1 MKLRSLAALVL
12 VLLGAGIAL
21 LSWLAFPTPGTR
33 YGPVIHEVLSEFSLI
48 RVRERATVR
57 SLLFVDE
64 AGREQ
69 CQTSV
74 DLANPGGLELGYTRG
89 IFLSFL
95 VRHPQDRVLILGLG
109 GGGMVRFLNHHFPE
123 TVVEAVEI
131 DPAVV
136 KIARSH
142 FGLSDRE
149 KTRLHAADAFDFIA
163 DGGGTFDA
171 IYFDAFLRARES
183 SGLEEKTRRLKT
195 REFLGQV
202 RDRIAPG
209 GVVAFNLIAADPRT
223 REDLAVIQEV
233 FPGMARFAVPNSGN
247 QVVIASRDAT
257 DLDQALL
264 LMRAAEFDRTSRFDF
279 AFEDLVRG
287 RIE

>member
-1 MKLRSLAALVL
+1 MKPTSLAALVIA
-12 VLLGAGIAL
+12 LLGAGIGV
-21 LSWLAFPTPGTR
+21 LSWLAFPTPEAR
-33 YGPVIHEVLSEFSLI
+33 YGPVIHEVRSDFSLI
-48 RVRERATVR
+48 RVRERGTVR

-69 CQTSV
+69 CQSSV
-74 DLANPGGLELGYTRG
+74 DLANPGRLELAYSRG

-95 VRHPQDRVLILGLG
+95 VRHPQDHVLILGLG
-109 GGGMVRFLNHHFPE
+109 GGGMVRFLNHHFPG

-136 KIARSH
+136 DIASSH
-142 FGLSDRE
+142 FGLIDGPT
-149 KTRLHAADAFDFIA
+149 TRLQTADAFDFIA
-163 DGGGTFDA
+163 SGEGTFDA
-171 IYFDAFLRARES
+171 IYFDAFLRAPEA

-202 RDRIAPG
+202 RDRLAPG

-223 REDLAVIQEV
+223 GEDLAAIREI
-233 FPGMARFAVPNSGN
+233 FPGVARFAIPKSGN
-247 QVVIASRDAT
+247 QVVIASREAT
-257 DLDQALL
+257 ALDQAFLT
-264 LMRAAEFDRTSRFDF
+264 MRAAELDDLLDLGFSLT
-279 AFEDLVRG
+279 DLVRG

>member
-1 MKLRSLAALVL
+1 MKPRSLAALVV
-12 VLLGAGIAL
+12 VLLGAGIAV
-21 LSWLAFPTPGTR
+21 LSWFAFPTPEAR
-33 YGPVIHEVLSEFSLI
+33 YGPVIHEVRSDFSLI
-48 RVRERATVR
+48 RVREHGTVR

-69 CQTSV
+69 CQSSV
-74 DLANPGGLELGYTRG
+74 DLADPGKLELAYSRG

-131 DPAVV
+131 DAAVV
-136 KIARSH
+136 DIARSH
-142 FGLSDRE
+142 FGVIDGPT
-149 KTRLHAADAFDFIA
+149 TRLHTADAFDFIA
-163 DGGGTFDA
+163 SGGGTFAA
-171 IYFDAFLRARES
+171 IYLDAFLRAPAA

-202 RDRIAPG
+202 RGRLAPG

-223 REDLAVIQEV
+223 QEDLAAIREV
-233 FPGMARFAVPNSGN
+233 FPGMARFAVPKSGN
-247 QVVIASRDAT
+247 EVVLASRDAPELDRESLASRAGELDEML
-257 DLDQALL
+257 DLG
-264 LMRAAEFDRTSRFDF
+264 FSFT
-279 AFEDLVRG
+279 DLVRG